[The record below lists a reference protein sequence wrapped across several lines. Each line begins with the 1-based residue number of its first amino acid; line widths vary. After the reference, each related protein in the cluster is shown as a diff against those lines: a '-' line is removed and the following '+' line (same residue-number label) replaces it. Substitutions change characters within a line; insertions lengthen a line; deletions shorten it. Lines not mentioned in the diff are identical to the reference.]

1 MRGIRL
7 AKLGMHQ
14 RTGSGSIRTSLALVT
29 VMAAGMLIGTATASA
44 QGSRPLVVD
53 DDSAQCP
60 GAGYTTIQSAID
72 EAGEGDTVR
81 VCGGVYNENVTVE
94 TSVKLVA
101 KVPAAP
107 TIDCLETTDTALP
120 GKLTVITGAVD
131 VAANDVE
138 IDGVAISSP
147 AEGPR
152 TPIGI
157 ITHEENSGYL
167 IRRNVFQDTGEF
179 GIELQS
185 SGAKQ
190 TVVEKNCLRRN
201 GTEVGVRA
209 GLAAESGALRNAVIR
224 KNILADNFEGISVAG
239 PHPHANIS
247 ITDNIVRRET
257 VGIFFSGFLSGNV
270 SNNDIDV
277 TGAVPTGAALIVG
290 GGNLGLVVD
299 GNSIVGGLP
308 AISVNRRANDTNP
321 NANIG
326 IVISRNRIQ
335 NSGSGI
341 NVTFPDT
348 VEDQPNLSHGLIYR
362 NEMTGG
368 TGSGIVVASGNNDNV
383 LVNNRAID
391 NGRFGIFLAAVPDYP
406 TVSGTVAVGNTLLG
420 NKLADARDDNWGENT
435 WVGNRCVTQL
445 PTDADICSGAPTARI
460 AAASPPSRAL
470 TIPRT
475 PAVNTS
481 TWPCLKVPYFEM
493 DPDGTGVWSWVTVVA
508 PDAPPGTY
516 CGS

>member
-1 MRGIRL
+1 MRGIRP
-7 AKLGMHQ
+7 AKFGIHQ
-14 RTGSGSIRTSLALVT
+14 QTRAAFIPTSLALVT
-29 VMAAGMLIGTATASA
+29 VIAGGMLIGTATASA

-53 DDSAQCP
+53 DDYVQCP

-72 EAGEGDTVR
+72 AAGKGDTVR
-81 VCGGVYNENVTVE
+81 VCGGVYHENVTIE

-107 TIDCLETTDTALP
+107 AIDCLETTDTALP
-120 GKLTVITGAVD
+120 GNLAVITGGLD
-131 VAANDVE
+131 IAANDVE
-138 IDGVAISSP
+138 IDGVAISSTVMG
-147 AEGPR
+147 AKA
-152 TPIGI
+152 PIGI
-157 ITHEENSGYL
+157 LTHEENSGYL
-167 IRRNVFQDTGEF
+167 IRRNVVQDSGEF

-190 TVVEKNCLRRN
+190 TIVERNCLRRN
-201 GTEVGVRA
+201 GTEIGSRA
-209 GLAAESGALRNAVIR
+209 GLAAEFGALRNAVIR
-224 KNILADNFEGISVAG
+224 KNVLADNFEGISVAG
-239 PHPHANIS
+239 PHPHENIS
-247 ITDNIVRRET
+247 ITSNTLRRES
-257 VGIFFSGFLSGNV
+257 VGIFFSGFLSGVV
-270 SNNDIDV
+270 SNNDIDAR
-277 TGAVPTGAALIVG
+277 GASPVFAAVAIG
-290 GGNLGLVVD
+290 GGNIGLVVD
-299 GNSIVGGLP
+299 GNSIVGGTP
-308 AISVNRRANDTNP
+308 AISVNRRANDPNP
-321 NANIG
+321 NANVG

-341 NVTFPDT
+341 NVTLPET
-348 VEDQPNLSHGLIYR
+348 VDEQPNLSHGLIYR

-368 TGSGIVVASGNNDNV
+368 TGSGIVVTPGNNDNV

-391 NGRFGIFLAAVPDYP
+391 NDRFGIFLAAVPDFP
-406 TVSGTVAVGNTLLG
+406 NVSGTVAVGNTLLG
-420 NKLADARDDNWGENT
+420 NTLADARDDNWGENT

-445 PTDADICSGAPTARI
+445 PTDADICSGAPAART
-460 AAASPPSRAL
+460 AAASPPARAL

-493 DPDGTGVWSWVTVVA
+493 DPDGTGVWSWITVVA